1 MSTRNQMEYHKEK
14 TLENTVNTKGTKL
27 WVMMNDNS
35 KAKNHR
41 AQFIATHGGFFIKD
55 GRYWKWTNPIAEK
68 NGYWLKRVDTE
79 EKTFFRNMSEFAE
92 SQGMT
97 AVKIC
102 ELLNGKRKT
111 YKGWTAVE
119 TREVKDS
126 VGSYEKLEEPKAKTV
141 MTTKMYM
148 LVDTTTNTVMNIP
161 NLSQFAK
168 QNNLDYSA
176 LKKLVNGR
184 AKTYKNLKVYNP
196 LEKYKDSQEPK

>member
-1 MSTRNQMEYHKEK
+1 MEYHKEK
-14 TLENTVNTKGTKL
+14 TLEETVNTKGTKL

-35 KAKNHR
+35 KAAKQR
-41 AQFIATHGGFFIKD
+41 TKFIATHGGFFTTD

-68 NGYWLKRVDTE
+68 NGYWLKRVDTG
-79 EKTFFRNMSEFAE
+79 EKTFFSNMSEFAD

-119 TREVKDS
+119 REVKDS
-126 VGSYEKLEEPKAKTV
+126 VGSYEKLEEPKAKTI
-141 MTTKMYM
+141 MTTKMYT
-148 LVDTTTNTVMNIP
+148 LVDTSTNIVMNIP

-176 LKKLVNGR
+176 LKKLVNGK